1 MAALPSTKG
10 WGPGWPNCQ
19 RDKITPHDLY
29 VGGIR
34 DELVELVDLLT
45 AECRRR
51 GFEFMR
57 PGCWGFGCR
66 CVKTSSGAQECGP
79 GDTPSFH
86 SWGLAVDINAP
97 RNVFGAPRSSSEI
110 ATKFPWLPRLF
121 AEYTFEWLG
130 PINGDW
136 MHFGFVGSPAD
147 AKAATEAARRELGG
161 DDDDVRLEDYYF
173 GFDEYIERRKEK
185 GEDPGPPP
193 DQMEN
198 PDKRKGWNHARFAS
212 NWPKPGA

>member
-1 MAALPSTKG
+1 MSSLPSTKG
-10 WGPGWPNCQ
+10 WGSGWPNCQ
-19 RDKITPHDLY
+19 QDKITPNALF

-45 AECRRR
+45 TECIRR
-51 GFEFMR
+51 GFGFLT

-66 CVKTSSGAQECGP
+66 CVKTSSGPQDCTP
-79 GDTPSFH
+79 GIHTPSFH

-97 RNVFGAPRSSSEI
+97 RNVFGSDREDSEI

-130 PINGDW
+130 PVNGDW
-136 MHFGFVGSPAD
+136 MHFQFVGSPAD
-147 AKAATEAARRELGG
+147 AKNATEAARRELGG
-161 DDDDVRLEDYYF
+161 EDDVKLEAYVA
-173 GFDEYIERRKEK
+173 GFDEYIKRRREK

-193 DQMEN
+193 DSMDN
-198 PDKRKGWNHARFAS
+198 DDKRKGWTHARFAA
-212 NWPKPGA
+212 NNPKT